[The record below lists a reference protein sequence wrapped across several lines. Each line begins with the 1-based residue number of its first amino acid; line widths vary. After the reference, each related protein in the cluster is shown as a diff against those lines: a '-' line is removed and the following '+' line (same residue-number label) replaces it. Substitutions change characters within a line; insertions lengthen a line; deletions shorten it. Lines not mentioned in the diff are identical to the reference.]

1 MIKALLVSQSD
12 DAVTSSLADFDE
24 ADLPEGDTLIEV
36 LATSINY
43 KDAMAIAGRPGIIKE
58 YPLIPGID
66 LSGTV
71 LESENSEFPPGSA
84 VTVNG
89 WGLGEDRHGGFAER
103 SRVPSK
109 WLVHL
114 PAGLSP
120 EQAAAF
126 GTAGY
131 TAALAVLALADSVH
145 PSSGEIIVT
154 GAGGGVGGF
163 SLGLLRALG
172 YTTVA
177 ATSRV
182 ENADYLMSLGADRV
196 ISLEEL
202 TGGGSRP
209 LQKSLWAGGVDALGG
224 TALASILAQSQSGA
238 AVTATGLAESP
249 KLDTSVLPFILRGVS
264 LLGIN
269 SVYEPME
276 KRARAWNFLAL
287 NAELLENLQLQT
299 VSLEQSIPLSEQV
312 LAGRVRGRILVDPR
326 LS

>member
-43 KDAMAIAGRPGIIKE
+43 KDALAIAGRPGIIKQ

-66 LSGTV
+66 LSGRV

-89 WGLGEDRHGGFAER
+89 WGLGEDRHGGFAEQ
-103 SRVPSK
+103 SRVPSN

-114 PAGLSP
+114 PEGLSP
-120 EQAAAF
+120 GQAAAF

-131 TAALAVLALADSVH
+131 TAALAVLALADIVH

-172 YTTVA
+172 YSTTA
-177 ATSRV
+177 ATSRP
-182 ENADYLMSLGADRV
+182 ENADYLMGLGADRV

-202 TGGGSRP
+202 RAGGNRR

-238 AVTATGLAESP
+238 AVTATGLADSP
-249 KLDTSVLPFILRGVS
+249 KLETSVMPFILRGVS
-264 LLGIN
+264 LIGIN
-269 SVYEPME
+269 SVHEPME
-276 KRARAWNFLAL
+276 KRSRAWNFLAL
-287 NAELLENLQLQT
+287 NVDLLDNIELQT
-299 VSLEQSIPLSEQV
+299 VSLQQSIPLSEQI
-312 LAGRVRGRILVDPR
+312 LAGKIRGRILVDPK